1 MFVNLPFCALL
12 LVGAFRLIAGDRRRA
27 RFANFDT
34 PGAILV
40 TGGMLLLVYAIVKAP
55 DVGWGAART
64 IGELAGALALLVAVV
79 IKEQRHRQPLAP
91 LSTFCIK
98 GLAAAPFT

>member
-12 LVGAFRLIAGDRRRA
+12 LVGAFRLITGDRRRA
-27 RFANFDT
+27 RLANFDT
-34 PGAILV
+34 PGAILA

-64 IGELAGALALLVAVV
+64 IGELAGALALLVAFV
-79 IKEQRHRQPLAP
+79 INDHRQRNPLAP
-91 LSTFCIK
+91 LSIFRIK
-98 GLAAAPFT
+98 GLPDGI